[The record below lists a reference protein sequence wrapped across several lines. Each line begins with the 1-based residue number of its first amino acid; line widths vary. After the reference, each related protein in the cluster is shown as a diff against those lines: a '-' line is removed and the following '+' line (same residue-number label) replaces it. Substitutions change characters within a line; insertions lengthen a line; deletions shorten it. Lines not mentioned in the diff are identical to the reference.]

1 MNKISSSLLSPHE
14 EITLRRIAYGAAGIS
29 RHRQQDVDR
38 LLALDLVAKRAN
50 AIVLTSLGESR
61 ISKQST
67 RVAGRDPLAANKDLV
82 ALAKVLGIK
91 L

>member
-1 MNKISSSLLSPHE
+1 MNKSPSPVLSPHE
-14 EITLRRIAYGAAGIS
+14 EITLRRIAYGAAGIWGD
-29 RHRQQDVDR
+29 RQHDVAR
-38 LLALDLVAKRAN
+38 LIALGLVAKRGN

-61 ISKQST
+61 IAGQST
-67 RVAGRDPLAANKDLV
+67 LVSDRKLLAANKDIV